1 MKKLLVLFAVTMLSC
16 AFPTANAHSE
26 LVSSNPSASTYIE
39 VLPEQIEL
47 EFNEELLNLG
57 SGNSISIM
65 TPNGEDL
72 GMGETSTDGARVTR
86 LLNTTSELGA
96 FEVKYRVASAD
107 GHILNGSF
115 IFNLT
120 EEAVVTSENE
130 KTTDAESGSNL
141 LVNSAI
147 GIFAFGVLLLIEL
160 ARRSR
165 KRRITSAD

>member
-1 MKKLLVLFAVTMLSC
+1 MKKVVFLVIAILSLGIPS
-16 AFPTANAHSE
+16 AYAHSE

-39 VLPEQIEL
+39 DLPEQIEL

-65 TPNGEDL
+65 SPSGEDL
-72 GMGETSTDGARVTR
+72 GMGETSTDGVRVTR
-86 LLNTTSELGA
+86 LLNTTSELGS

-115 IFNLT
+115 TFNLT
-120 EEAVVTSENE
+120 EAAVVTSENE
-130 KTTDAESGSNL
+130 KTADSESGSNL
-141 LVNSAI
+141 LVNSVI

-160 ARRSR
+160 ARRLR
-165 KRRITSAD
+165 KRRITSTD

>member
-1 MKKLLVLFAVTMLSC
+1 MKKLLVLFAITVLSC
-16 AFPTANAHSE
+16 TFSTANAHSE

-47 EFNEELLNLG
+47 EFNEELLDLG
-57 SGNSISIM
+57 SGNSVSIM
-65 TPNGEDL
+65 SPNGEDL

-86 LLNTTSELGA
+86 LLNTTSEFGT

-115 IFNLT
+115 SFNLT
-120 EEAVVTSENE
+120 EAAVVTSENE
-130 KTTDAESGSNL
+130 RTIDSESGSNL
-141 LVNSAI
+141 LANSVKTILGA
-147 GIFAFGVLLLIEL
+147 AVVLLIGLSI
-160 ARRSR
+160 RSR